1 MQKNRNKKLAP
12 PPNLLRGILLSSIGI
27 TLAILLITWLIINH
41 QVEQLVAK
49 RTSEYAHSIAKIAA
63 DSSAEPLLANDRPQ
77 LHLLTEN
84 IAKDPY
90 IRQATIFSE
99 DGQVVSQYPEELE
112 SNIPPKENGS
122 DESDATEQ
130 LIKIDSQDFIQRQ
143 KNIPFIEKISYQ
155 NVTAGWF
162 KLEIDRHLLER
173 DFRDA
178 FIQIQIITASIAFI
192 LFIILVFLIFKLE
205 NRIKRLAMSCQ
216 HLLVQHRIKIPEKK
230 SQWVEAIVSLSEIHP
245 QQLKSHINL
254 PVKADTWV
262 NSRLMNN
269 SLACYLEFSP
279 QSLDDNQAAQNFT
292 QAENYLNQAIQA
304 FGVQSQGDILT
315 GCLIPFIGESH
326 QENSQNDLPIN
337 KALCLI
343 ALVQNLMSHLTI
355 QIQVK
360 ACLSLTNILI
370 LEDEHDL
377 ITGISLAD
385 NQLNL
390 IRSNL
395 ALIENDE
402 IITLSIEGDIL
413 KSYAEIEAL
422 TNSVKK
428 DSQDFRIVSISNEIS
443 QQIAR
448 KVNYIVQDAF

>member
-1 MQKNRNKKLAP
+1 MQKNKNKKQAP

-77 LHLLTEN
+77 LNLLTEN

-99 DGQVVSQYPEELE
+99 DGQIVSQFPEELKPHSKQPDLKE
-112 SNIPPKENGS
+112 SEPS
-122 DESDATEQ
+122 VQ
-130 LIKIDSQDFIQRQ
+130 QRKIDSSDFIQRQ

-162 KLEIDRHLLER
+162 KLEVDRYLLEKS
-173 DFRDA
+173 FRDA
-178 FIQIQIITASIAFI
+178 FIQIQIITVSIALI
-192 LFIILVFLIFKLE
+192 LFIILVLLIFKLE
-205 NRIKRLAMSCQ
+205 NRIKRLAVSCQ
-216 HLLVQHRIKIPEKK
+216 HLLVQHRIKVPQKK
-230 SQWVEAIVSLSEIHP
+230 SQWVDAVVSLSEVHP
-245 QQLKSHINL
+245 QQLKSHISL

-262 NSRLMNN
+262 NSRLFEN
-269 SLACYLEFSP
+269 SLVCYLEFAP
-279 QSLDDNQAAQNFT
+279 QTLDDNKTAENFT
-292 QAENYLNQAIQA
+292 QAEHYLNQAIQA

-315 GCLIPFIGESH
+315 GCLIPFIGEIT
-326 QENSQNDLPIN
+326 EQNKTNPLPVN

-343 ALVQNLMSHLTI
+343 QLVRNLMSHLTI
-355 QIQVK
+355 QVDVK
-360 ACLSLTNILI
+360 ACISLADILI

-385 NQLNL
+385 NRLNEIRKNL
-390 IRSNL
+390 ISV
-395 ALIENDE
+395 EYDE
-402 IITLSIEGDIL
+402 IISLSIEQKNL
-413 KSYAEIEAL
+413 EQF
-422 TNSVKK
+422 SVLEQLINLNPK
-428 DSQDFRIVSISNEIS
+428 DSQNFRLVNISNEIN

-448 KVNYIVQDAF
+448 KISYIVQDPC

>member
-1 MQKNRNKKLAP
+1 MQKNKKPKQAP
-12 PPNLLRGILLSSIGI
+12 PPNLLRGILLSTIGI
-27 TLAILLITWLIINH
+27 TLAILLITWLNINY

-63 DSSAEPLLANDRPQ
+63 DSSAEPLLADDRPQ
-77 LHLLTEN
+77 LNLLTEN

-99 DGQVVSQYPEELE
+99 DGQVVSQFPEELE
-112 SNIPPKENGS
+112 YQTEENNLEEPKSSKNI
-122 DESDATEQ
+122 
-130 LIKIDSQDFIQRQ
+130 IKIDSKDFIRRQ
-143 KNIPFIEKISYQ
+143 DNIPFIEKISYQ

-178 FIQIQIITASIAFI
+178 FIQIQIITSSIALL
-192 LFIILVFLIFKLE
+192 LFIVLVLLILKLE
-205 NRIKRLAMSCQ
+205 KRIKRLAVSCQ

-230 SQWVEAIVSLSEIHP
+230 SQWVDAVVALSEVHP

-262 NSRLMNN
+262 NSRLINN
-269 SLACYLEFSP
+269 SLACYFEFSP
-279 QSLDDNQAAQNFT
+279 QTLDDNQTAENLT
-292 QAENYLNQAIQA
+292 QAESYLNQAIQA

-315 GCLIPFIGESH
+315 GCLIPFIGENIKGNGEH
-326 QENSQNDLPIN
+326 ELPIN
-337 KALCLI
+337 NALCLI
-343 ALVQNLMSHLTI
+343 ALIQNLMSHLTI
-355 QIQVK
+355 QVEVK

-385 NQLNL
+385 NQLHQ
-390 IRSNL
+390 IRNHL
-395 ALIENDE
+395 ALTEDGG
-402 IITLSIEGDIL
+402 IITLSINQKMLE
-413 KSYAEIEAL
+413 SYAEIEQL
-422 TNSVKK
+422 VNSNKK
-428 DSQDFRIVSISNEIS
+428 ESQDFRIVNISNNIS
-443 QQIAR
+443 QQITR
-448 KVNYIVQDAF
+448 KVNYIINS